1 MKTADVN
8 MNLVDS
14 YYTLLKSLSPNNK
27 LELIAR
33 LSKSMKTSKKEKKD
47 NFLDEL
53 YGSWVSDQSAD
64 DLVDELKKARNFS
77 RQREEL

>member
-8 MNLVDS
+8 INLVDS
-14 YYTLLKSLSPNNK
+14 YFTLLKNLSPNNK

-33 LSKSMKTSKKEKKD
+33 LSKSLKTTAKKEND

-53 YGSWVSDQSAD
+53 YGSWVSDQTA
-64 DLVDELKKARNFS
+64 DELADEIKKARNFS
-77 RQREEL
+77 SKRDEL